1 MITKVNVQMAK
12 YIKQTE
18 INNLEK
24 RHIAL
29 KQEERRVKEQLVA
42 NEIQSIAMNI
52 RMNRPG
58 QQIDKIA

>member
-42 NEIQSIAMNI
+42 NEIQRIAMNI

>member
-1 MITKVNVQMAK
+1 MITKVNVLMAK

-42 NEIQSIAMNI
+42 NEIQRIAMNI

>member
-42 NEIQSIAMNI
+42 NEVQRIAMNI
-52 RMNRPG
+52 KMNRPG

>member
-42 NEIQSIAMNI
+42 NEIQRVAMNI
-52 RMNRPG
+52 KMNRPG

>member
-29 KQEERRVKEQLVA
+29 KQEERSVTEQLVT
-42 NEIQSIAMNI
+42 NEIQRIAMNI

>member
-29 KQEERRVKEQLVA
+29 KQEERRVKEQQVT
-42 NEIQSIAMNI
+42 NEIQRIAMNI

>member
-42 NEIQSIAMNI
+42 NEIQRIAMNI
-52 RMNRPG
+52 KMNRPG

>member
-29 KQEERRVKEQLVA
+29 KQEERRVKEQLVT
-42 NEIQSIAMNI
+42 NEIQRIAMNI

>member
-1 MITKVNVQMAK
+1 MISKVNVQMAK

-42 NEIQSIAMNI
+42 NEIQRIAMNI

>member
-1 MITKVNVQMAK
+1 MISKVNVQMAK

-24 RHIAL
+24 RNIAL

-42 NEIQSIAMNI
+42 NEIQRIAMNI